1 MISIKYYFLERRRFF
16 LLLGT
21 AIIAIGLTAA
31 FFALTKKTV
40 TVSDGSQQISVTVF
54 GFATVSTAMAKSGI
68 ALDPYDQLSMSLD
81 TILKQDD
88 NVTIMYD
95 TLSATSELLAQQEQR
110 AFETGSVTAST
121 AMTASIQPASV
132 TNDSATDTPSNSV
145 QTSAG
150 ELIYTQILDVTA
162 TAYDPSSCYPYA
174 GTTTASGTSPMEYR
188 TIAAWSELPFGT
200 RVYIPY
206 FDSAPNQGIFIVED
220 RGGAITENKIDIF
233 YDNHQEALRF
243 GRRTLQ
249 LYVLQ

>member
-1 MISIKYYFLERRRFF
+1 MISIKYYFLERKRFF

-54 GFATVSTAMAKSGI
+54 GFATVSNAMAKSGI
-68 ALDPYDQLSMSLD
+68 VLDPYDQLNMSLD
-81 TILKQDD
+81 TMLKQND
-88 NVTIMYD
+88 NVAITYD
-95 TLSATSELLAQQEQR
+95 TLSATAELLAQQQQQTL
-110 AFETGSVTAST
+110 ETGSAVAST
-121 AMTASIQPASV
+121 AIAASV
-132 TNDSATDTPSNSV
+132 QPTSTANDSATDIPSNSV

-150 ELIYTQILDVTA
+150 ALIYTQILDVTA

-188 TIAAWSELPFGT
+188 TIAAWKGLPFGT

-206 FDSAPNQGIFIVED
+206 FDSAPNHGIFIVED

-233 YDNHQEALRF
+233 YDNHQEALQF